1 MTFTIAFIL
10 QHMKMRALKLDQFSA
25 MCCYFMPQG
34 FVPTGMFGATVAN
47 TYVST
52 YNTII
57 YCLNMKHGGD
67 C

>member
-1 MTFTIAFIL
+1 
-10 QHMKMRALKLDQFSA
+10 MKMRALKLDQFSA
-25 MCCYFMPQG
+25 MCCYFLPQG